1 MSKVLAPQK
10 RARVSKKRI
19 IRHVRNE
26 DSKTSKL
33 SQGLL
38 GWLQANLF
46 SLSLVTVQQVFAKVN
61 STKFPSR
68 FKSGELHFFTLF
80 LPLKGLALRTGVP
93 CQPEQQVYAYYESRQ
108 CERIHPQR
116 LLLLVLGDLTHQEN
130 VSVQMDHRTTDQG
143 QVVVSGDVRSLP
155 GRLYTLT
162 DSYSDQREACNLKN

>member
-1 MSKVLAPQK
+1 MFALQK
-10 RARVSKKRI
+10 RARVRKKRI
-19 IRHVRNE
+19 IRHFRNE
-26 DSKTSKL
+26 EIETSKL
-33 SQGLL
+33 SQRRL

-46 SLSLVTVQQVFAKVN
+46 SLSLVTVLEIFAKVN
-61 STKFPSR
+61 STKFPSP
-68 FKSGELHFFTLF
+68 FKSDELHFFTLF

-93 CQPEQQVYAYYESRQ
+93 CQPEQQVYGYCESRQ
-108 CERIHPQR
+108 CERIHPER

-143 QVVVSGDVRSLP
+143 QVVVSGDVRSLS

>member
-1 MSKVLAPQK
+1 MLAPQK

-93 CQPEQQVYAYYESRQ
+93 CQPEQQVYAYCESRQ
-108 CERIHPQR
+108 CERIHPER
-116 LLLLVLGDLTHQEN
+116 LLLLVLGD
-130 VSVQMDHRTTDQG
+130 
-143 QVVVSGDVRSLP
+143 
-155 GRLYTLT
+155 
-162 DSYSDQREACNLKN
+162 